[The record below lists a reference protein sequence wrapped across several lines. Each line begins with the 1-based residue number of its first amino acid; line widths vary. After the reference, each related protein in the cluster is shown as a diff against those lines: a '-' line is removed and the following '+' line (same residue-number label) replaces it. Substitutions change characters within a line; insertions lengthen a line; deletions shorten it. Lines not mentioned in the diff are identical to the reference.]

1 MFSHR
6 NGHTEGAVELAKI
19 AGVPPIAYIIEILDK
34 DGQMAREKAL
44 ESLAEQEGMIKLA
57 ISDIVAFK
65 QAQNQYHVKEGVTVN
80 LPSTYGS
87 FQMTDYD
94 TGDKEPALLIR
105 SQTQTATTN
114 NPLVRLHSECATG
127 DIFGSY
133 RCDCGPQL
141 QAALRQINEEGGA
154 LLYLRQ
160 EGRGIGLAEKLKT
173 YVLQENN
180 YDTYEANV
188 HLNHAPDERDYQQ
201 AAEILKL
208 AGLTK
213 IRLLTNNPDKINHLK
228 VAGIEI
234 VDQVP
239 LITGINDINKHYL
252 ATKRKKF
259 KHIL

>member
-1 MFSHR
+1 M
-6 NGHTEGAVELAKI
+6 
-19 AGVPPIAYIIEILDK
+19 
-34 DGQMAREKAL
+34 
-44 ESLAEQEGMIKLA
+44 
-57 ISDIVAFK
+57 
-65 QAQNQYHVKEGVTVN
+65 
-80 LPSTYGS
+80 
-87 FQMTDYD
+87 
-94 TGDKEPALLIR
+94 
-105 SQTQTATTN
+105 
-114 NPLVRLHSECATG
+114 
-127 DIFGSY
+127 
-133 RCDCGPQL
+133 
-141 QAALRQINEEGGA
+141 
-154 LLYLRQ
+154 
-160 EGRGIGLAEKLKT
+160 
-173 YVLQENN
+173 QENN